1 MTTISKNLLMILIT
15 LFSYSSLINA
25 QDAELLKKSD
35 QWFKSQKYLNGLS
48 IKPFDGANKV
58 EFYIQYQKNKDLLD
72 KAFAYLKNTNLDT
85 ISVGKHVID
94 GDSVFAS
101 VTENPTKAFEDTK
114 WEFHK
119 KYIDIQYVIK
129 GKEKMGMTPVESL
142 SITTPYNETKDVG
155 FGEASNGKFFVA
167 EPGTFLIFFPTDAH
181 RPNIKVEGF
190 DKTKKIVV
198 KILVK

>member
-1 MTTISKNLLMILIT
+1 MNTILKTLSIVIA
-15 LFSYSSLINA
+15 LFSCNPLINA
-25 QDAELLKKSD
+25 QDAELLKKTN
-35 QWFKSQKYLNGLS
+35 QWFKSQTYLDGLAL
-48 IKPFDGANKV
+48 KPFEGVNKV

-72 KAFAYLKNTNLDT
+72 KAFSYLKNTNLDI

-101 VTENPTKAFEDTK
+101 VTENPTKSFEDTK

-129 GKEKMGMTPVESL
+129 GKEKMGTTPVESL

-155 FGEASNGKFFVA
+155 FGDASNGKFYIA
-167 EPGTFLIFFPTDAH
+167 EPGTFLIFLPSDAH
-181 RPNIKVEGF
+181 RPNIRIKGF
-190 DKTKKIVV
+190 EKTKKIVV
-198 KILVK
+198 KILAK